1 MLVWRLPASDQIT
14 ECTKGKGTAMKQ
26 QFLHE
31 NWEMRQIGN
40 DEFLP
45 AAVPGSVYGDLLS
58 NGKMENPFWKDNE
71 NDACELME
79 EDYEYVSHFDCED
92 GLLDSDRVVLRFDG
106 IDTVGDVY
114 LNEIHLGSPLSMHR
128 VWEYDVKE
136 ILHEKDN
143 ELKVILHS
151 PNKWIR
157 EAFKKCRTLG
167 NDDTFEGF
175 VHLRKAH
182 YMFGWDWGAHLPD
195 AGIFRPVSLLGIN
208 TARIDSVY
216 IKQTHERTGETE
228 PGTVRPI
235 TKSVTLTFDVE
246 QAVVGNAERGQKL
259 KNITGG
265 HTCKKCGKAYTYTV
279 EITAPDGSKTL
290 YENSPVEVKID
301 DPKLWWPNG
310 YGEQNLYQVKVEL
323 VTEEVKDIQQ
333 PLKVHV
339 LDVWE
344 KKIGLR
350 TITVNTD
357 LMEDEVYDSHMV
369 GQKDDVDDGRNMLLS
384 EGDRM
389 VAIVDKSEKKVKGRN
404 FAYEVNGLQ
413 IFAMGADY
421 IPEDNIL
428 TRQNRARTDLLL
440 LSAQE
445 SHFNTLRV
453 WGGGYFLD
461 DFFYDIVYERG
472 LLIWHDF
479 MFACAS
485 YELSNHFEENVSI
498 EIRQNVRRL
507 RSHAS
512 IALWCGNNELE
523 TQYENLS
530 WPQTRKQYYDYIRLY
545 EYLIPKLVKE
555 EDPEKF
561 YWPSS
566 QSSGGNFENS
576 NAENIG
582 DTHYWGVWHGNESFT
597 AYRSHHYRFL
607 SEFGFQSFP
616 ALQTVKRF
624 TAEADRNIFSRVM
637 EMHQRNTA
645 ANGKILNYISQTYLY
660 PKNFD

>member
-136 ILHEKDN
+136 ILHDKDN

-246 QAVVGNAERGQKL
+246 QEVVGNAERGPKL

-310 YGEQNLYQVKVEL
+310 YGEQNLYEVKVTL
-323 VTEEVKDIQQ
+323 FSDGVA
-333 PLKVHV
+333 
-339 LDVWE
+339 LDEWTRR
-344 KKIGLR
+344 IGLR
-350 TITVNTD
+350 TMTMHI
-357 LMEDEVYDSHMV
+357 EKDEW
-369 GQKDDVDDGRNMLLS
+369 G
-384 EGDRM
+384 EC
-389 VAIVDKSEKKVKGRN
+389 
-404 FAYEVNGLQ
+404 FAHQVNGVDV
-413 IFAMGADY
+413 FAMGADY
-421 IPEDNIL
+421 IPEDNL
-428 TRQNRARTDLLL
+428 LGRVNPETTRKLLEK
-440 LSAQE
+440 AK
-445 SHFNTLRV
+445 FANYNAIRV
-453 WGGGYFLD
+453 WGGGYYPSDWFYSA
-461 DFFYDIVYERG
+461 FF
-472 LLIWHDF
+472 
-479 MFACAS
+479 
-485 YELSNHFEENVSI
+485 
-498 EIRQNVRRL
+498 
-507 RSHAS
+507 
-512 IALWCGNNELE
+512 
-523 TQYENLS
+523 
-530 WPQTRKQYYDYIRLY
+530 PQ
-545 EYLIPKLVKE
+545 
-555 EDPEKF
+555 
-561 YWPSS
+561 
-566 QSSGGNFENS
+566 
-576 NAENIG
+576 
-582 DTHYWGVWHGNESFT
+582 
-597 AYRSHHYRFL
+597 
-607 SEFGFQSFP
+607 
-616 ALQTVKRF
+616 
-624 TAEADRNIFSRVM
+624 
-637 EMHQRNTA
+637 
-645 ANGKILNYISQTYLY
+645 
-660 PKNFD
+660 